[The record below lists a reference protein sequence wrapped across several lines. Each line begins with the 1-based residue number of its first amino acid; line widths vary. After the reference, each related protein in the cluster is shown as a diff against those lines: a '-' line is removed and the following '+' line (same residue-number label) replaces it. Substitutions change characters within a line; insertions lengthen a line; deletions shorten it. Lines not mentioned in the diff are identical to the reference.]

1 MENFSFSLDFRDVLW
16 YYVVKEKNE
25 RTDTMKN
32 TKNTKN
38 TKAKAKKNLVI
49 AGTSLVC
56 AALVCVTVSRFA
68 AEQNA
73 PPDRTY
79 AETEPAEIVT
89 TVVTTLPNDMKEPEI
104 TMTVKSEKAAETTA
118 VSETEAKP
126 MTEVDRSFKEITKPA
141 TEPPPPTVE
150 DEAALTDPAA
160 PPEYEPPQTTVTAA
174 PEPKADT
181 PQHGETK
188 DGKIYINGF
197 GWVKDEGGE
206 VHGETA
212 ADMYQNGNKIGSF
225 G

>member
-1 MENFSFSLDFRDVLW
+1 M
-16 YYVVKEKNE
+16 
-25 RTDTMKN
+25 
-32 TKNTKN
+32 KNTKN
-38 TKAKAKKNLVI
+38 TKAKTKKNLII

-68 AEQNA
+68 AEKPMQT
-73 PPDRTY
+73 DRAY
-79 AETEPAEIVT
+79 AETEPAGIVT
-89 TVVTTLPNDMKEPEI
+89 TVVTTAAPDMKEPEI
-104 TMTVKSEKAAETTA
+104 TMTIKSEKNAETEA
-118 VSETEAKP
+118 VSETVAKP
-126 MTEVDRSFKEITKPA
+126 MTEVDRSFEEMTKPA
-141 TEPPPPTVE
+141 TEPPPPAVE

-160 PPEYEPPQTTVTAA
+160 PPEYEPAQTTVTAA

-197 GWVKDEGGE
+197 GWIDDNGGKTY
-206 VHGETA
+206 GETA

>member
-1 MENFSFSLDFRDVLW
+1 M
-16 YYVVKEKNE
+16 
-25 RTDTMKN
+25 
-32 TKNTKN
+32 KNTKN
-38 TKAKAKKNLVI
+38 TKAKTKKNLII

-89 TVVTTLPNDMKEPEI
+89 TVVTTAAPDMKDPEI
-104 TMTVKSEKAAETTA
+104 TMTKKSEKAAETTA
-118 VSETEAKP
+118 VSKTEIPAETKP
-126 MTEVDRSFKEITKPA
+126 MTEVDRSFGEITKPA
-141 TEPPPPTVE
+141 TEPPPPAVE
-150 DEAALTDPAA
+150 VEAALTDPAA
-160 PPEYEPPQTTVTAA
+160 PPEYEAPQTTVTAA
-174 PEPKADT
+174 PEPKTDA
-181 PQHGETK
+181 PKHGETK

-197 GWVKDEGGE
+197 GWVKDEGGDT
-206 VHGETA
+206 HGETA